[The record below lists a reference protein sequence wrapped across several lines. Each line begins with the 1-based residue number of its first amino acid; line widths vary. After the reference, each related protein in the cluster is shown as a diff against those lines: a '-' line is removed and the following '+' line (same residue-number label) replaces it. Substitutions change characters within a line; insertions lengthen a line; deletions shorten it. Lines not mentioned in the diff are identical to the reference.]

1 MEWPPCITQ
10 ACIPPVWLGT
20 EALGRPREEEEKT
33 LIELL
38 LLQYVGALMMRKQN
52 EI

>member
-33 LIELL
+33 LIELP